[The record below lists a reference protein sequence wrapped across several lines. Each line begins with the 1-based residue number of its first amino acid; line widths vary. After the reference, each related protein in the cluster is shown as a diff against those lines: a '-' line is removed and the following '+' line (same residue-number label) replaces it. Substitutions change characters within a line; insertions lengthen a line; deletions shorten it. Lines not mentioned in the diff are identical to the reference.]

1 MNVDRFGNPHA
12 PNLSYARGKILR
24 STDLSAAKVGR
35 LVFMLSCPQSFGGL
49 ALLLTRALSIFH
61 GGMHL
66 RLQVARTHRD
76 VRWTPIVGQLE
87 PSPKV

>member
-1 MNVDRFGNPHA
+1 
-12 PNLSYARGKILR
+12 
-24 STDLSAAKVGR
+24 
-35 LVFMLSCPQSFGGL
+35 MLSCPKSFGGL

-76 VRWTPIVGQLE
+76 ENVA
-87 PSPKV
+87 